1 MKQPTEHRV
10 SVIVSNQLGIMVSD
24 IKASD
29 RLVTD
34 LGADSLDLV
43 EMVMAGEHEFD
54 IDISDA
60 EADSCGTVGELTALI
75 EKKVGE

>member
-43 EMVMAGEHEFD
+43 EMVMAVEYEFD
-54 IDISDA
+54 IDISDS
-60 EADSCGTVGELTALI
+60 ELTSCGTVGDMIAI
-75 EKKVGE
+75 VGKKGGK

>member
-43 EMVMAGEHEFD
+43 EMVMAGER
-54 IDISDA
+54 
-60 EADSCGTVGELTALI
+60 
-75 EKKVGE
+75 